1 MAASPTVD
9 DRFGVIV
16 SGASED
22 GVPAEWRADDILRML
37 GLRSWYSFSPGT
49 ESSVPGAQQI
59 ELARP
64 PADPGNLAERAKRH
78 PGAYWI
84 LGNEPNVPAQ
94 DDIDPSTFA
103 TWYHDATFAIRDSDP
118 TARFVGPNGLN
129 WDFTCTA
136 CAGYTST
143 HDWSDGF
150 VDAYS
155 AAYGEV
161 PLVDV
166 WGMHVYDV
174 DWTSPPLVNTGIGA
188 EQIENARGWLDSHP
202 GLAGKPIWVTEF
214 GVIFS
219 FDSYRIGQVNGR
231 SVITPTGER
240 RQAAM
245 DGYVREMVGW
255 LTSRGTELGVQK
267 WFFFSALPIREPYQ
281 TQPAG
286 IALLQGP
293 SEALSLT
300 SEARVY
306 LRMAGAANN

>member
-1 MAASPTVD
+1 M
-9 DRFGVIV
+9 

-22 GVPAEWRADDILRML
+22 GVPAEARPDDILRML

-49 ESSVPGAQQI
+49 TASVPGAQQI

-64 PADPGNLAERAKRH
+64 PVDPDSLAERAQAH
-78 PGAYWI
+78 PGASWI

-94 DDIDPSTFA
+94 DDMAPSVFA
-103 TWYHDATFAIRDSDP
+103 AWYHDATFAIRGADP
-118 TARFVGPNGLN
+118 TARLVGPNGLN

-143 HDWSDGF
+143 HEWSDAF
-150 VDAYS
+150 LDAYT
-155 AAYGEV
+155 AAYGEA

-174 DWTSPPLVNTGIGA
+174 DWTSPPLVNSAIGA

-202 GLAGKPIWVTEF
+202 SLQGKPIWVTEF
-214 GVIFS
+214 GVIFG
-219 FDSYRIGQVNGR
+219 FDSYRVGQVNGQT
-231 SVITPTGER
+231 VVVPTGTR
-240 RQAAM
+240 DQAAM

-255 LTSRGTELGVQK
+255 LTSRGTDLGVQK
-267 WFFFSALPIREPYQ
+267 WFFFSALPIQEPYQ

-286 IALLQGP
+286 IALLRGS
-293 SEALSLT
+293 SESLALT

-306 LRMAGAANN
+306 LGLAGATGL